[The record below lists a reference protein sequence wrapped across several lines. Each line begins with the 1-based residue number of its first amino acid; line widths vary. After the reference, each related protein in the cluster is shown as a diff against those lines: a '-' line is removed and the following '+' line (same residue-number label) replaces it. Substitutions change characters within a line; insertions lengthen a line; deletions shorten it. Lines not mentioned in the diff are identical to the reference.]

1 MVPNPTV
8 PTLRRLARR
17 RLRAP
22 RRSTRSPSPA
32 GRGTAS
38 RIRVLSW
45 SSMLGMAVL
54 LIGVLN
60 ERERLRQMRASLEE
74 LALHGA
80 LARAHLLCDLLGAEI
95 EEVAEDGHLA
105 LTAGKI
111 RQRAGDVDPIRARLD
126 GWRGDQHG
134 ASEPLHPEASQAAP
148 G

>member
-1 MVPNPTV
+1 MVPSPIE
-8 PTLRRLARR
+8 PILRRLARL
-17 RLRAP
+17 RLRTP
-22 RRSTRSPSPA
+22 RRSTRSSAPA
-32 GRGTAS
+32 GRGAAS
-38 RIRVLSW
+38 RIRALSW

-60 ERERLRQMRASLEE
+60 ERERLRQVRASLEE
-74 LALHGA
+74 LALHRA
-80 LARAHLLCDLLGAEI
+80 LARAHLPRDLLGGEV
-95 EEVAEDGHLA
+95 EEVTEDGHLA
-105 LTAGKI
+105 LAAGKI